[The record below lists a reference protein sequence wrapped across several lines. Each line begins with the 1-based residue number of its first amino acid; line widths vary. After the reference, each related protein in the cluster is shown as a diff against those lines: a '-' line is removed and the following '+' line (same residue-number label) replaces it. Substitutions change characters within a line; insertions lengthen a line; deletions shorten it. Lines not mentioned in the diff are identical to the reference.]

1 MNQGGGA
8 LRLHWPIEPLRE
20 QLAPL
25 LPGVVVE
32 VAAQIDSTNAE
43 LMRRARA
50 GRLTPTLLAAES
62 QTAGRG
68 RLGRPWDSR
77 PGAIGA
83 ALSFSLGLP
92 MAPADWSGLS
102 LAVGLAAAEA
112 LHPDVRIK
120 WPNDLW
126 VGGRKL
132 AGILVETAGAG
143 APDAPRAVVIGIG
156 LNVLPQDG
164 ASASP
169 GRPDRPGAAD
179 GRGALFATA
188 PAWLQALRPDLD
200 APAALLALAGPL
212 VQALRRFEREGF
224 APLVGRYA
232 ARDALAGPVRLSD
245 GTEGV
250 SLGVGAGG
258 ELRVQT
264 ADGVREVRTAEVSVR
279 PLAAPPPPPRE
290 RAP

>member
-1 MNQGGGA
+1 MSDMGKA
-8 LRLHWPIEPLRE
+8 SAVRLHWPVELLRE

-32 VAAQIDSTNAE
+32 VAAQIDSTNSE

-50 GRLTPTLLAAES
+50 GRLAPTLLVAES

-68 RLGRPWDSR
+68 RLGRHWDSQ
-77 PGAIGA
+77 PGAVGA

-143 APDAPRAVVIGIG
+143 APDAPRAVVVGIG
-156 LNVLPQDG
+156 LNVLPQAG
-164 ASASP
+164 AEP
-169 GRPDRPGAAD
+169 GGAD
-179 GRGALFATA
+179 GRGALFATS

-200 APAALLALAGPL
+200 APAALLAVARPL

-224 APLVGRYA
+224 APLVERYA

-279 PLAAPPPPPRE
+279 PLASAPPRE